1 MMSPMSKV
9 SASRDLL
16 VRDALDIFLAHQ
28 RAARARAKN
37 LAFDKHESIGIA
49 MLAVALIQVNMRPK
63 SEGPNQVE
71 NDRRA
76 AT

>member
-1 MMSPMSKV
+1 
-9 SASRDLL
+9 
-16 VRDALDIFLAHQ
+16 
-28 RAARARAKN
+28 
-37 LAFDKHESIGIA
+37 

-63 SEGPNQVE
+63 SEDPNQVE

>member
-1 MMSPMSKV
+1 
-9 SASRDLL
+9 
-16 VRDALDIFLAHQ
+16 
-28 RAARARAKN
+28 
-37 LAFDKHESIGIA
+37 

-76 AT
+76 ATYVAALSRDWEPHTRREICDAPPVGGESGECPKWGQTRS

>member
-1 MMSPMSKV
+1 
-9 SASRDLL
+9 
-16 VRDALDIFLAHQ
+16 
-28 RAARARAKN
+28 
-37 LAFDKHESIGIA
+37 

-71 NDRRA
+71 SYRRA